1 MQPFEEEIS
10 AIKISS
16 PQQAGG
22 LTIFL
27 SEINIALL
35 QFPIKIQLWFNI
47 KANNCLCYSSAWYFN
62 FQL

>member
-1 MQPFEEEIS
+1 MWPFKEEIS

-22 LTIFL
+22 LTKFL

-47 KANNCLCYSSAWYFN
+47 KAKDCLCYSSAQYFN

>member
-35 QFPIKIQLWFNI
+35 QFPTKIQLWFNI
-47 KANNCLCYSSAWYFN
+47 KANNC
-62 FQL
+62 